1 MGFDGMVLGGVWVG
15 RLRWE
20 RDEDRRPA
28 SRIYEGGRK
37 EAPRRSHNRAED
49 GIGSVSGRDSRSTN
63 LTCNLAPP
71 LSYLI
76 NDRFTF
82 LDDLDLITLLL
93 ASRPLLSSSLSL

>member
-37 EAPRRSHNRAED
+37 HPGGRIIGPRMELDPLAGETQ
-49 GIGSVSGRDSRSTN
+49 GR
-63 LTCNLAPP
+63 
-71 LSYLI
+71 LI
-76 NDRFTF
+76 
-82 LDDLDLITLLL
+82 
-93 ASRPLLSSSLSL
+93 